1 MANVESTGFVQETYE
16 NMNRKEMQER
26 LKDDKFYNYFYNL
39 LENAS
44 NYCKGTRE
52 KASALNEVPHEFNV
66 RYAFYRAKAW

>member
-44 NYCKGTRE
+44 NYCKF
-52 KASALNEVPHEFNV
+52 SN
-66 RYAFYRAKAW
+66 AKLVKSIDEDR